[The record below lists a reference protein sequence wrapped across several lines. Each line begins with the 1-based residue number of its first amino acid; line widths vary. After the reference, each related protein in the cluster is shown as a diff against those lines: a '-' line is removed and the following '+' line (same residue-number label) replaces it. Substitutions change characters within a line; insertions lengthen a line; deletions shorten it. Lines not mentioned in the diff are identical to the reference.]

1 MATPD
6 VDITPSESQLE
17 TDILENKESKKSN
30 EGSLPNEKIKTSLN
44 VLKTSC
50 LCTSVAG
57 VCTCIHLN
65 GNFNNAKIK
74 KVLTLIQE
82 PTMCEAGPSTSS
94 YSRIK
99 RRKLPSSESSDE
111 RLSIIESKKVCK
123 ALDSDDLD
131 SDDVSANEADVIDD
145 PSQPPDS
152 QLLIVESKSLITPSS
167 PAPSSSSQNLEPMS
181 PSSPSTSSMSTI
193 STPSLSSSS
202 SPVREERE
210 GSTNPSANRRGLLSF
225 IRIINS
231 AFSEREDSDTQHS
244 NDDINREENEDSDD
258 DDDDRWMDSDT
269 ELLEDVE
276 SAPNPAVLDKPMPKH
291 NWFPVHEIVQ
301 RQYGSRTRYQ
311 NPSLFQQRYYGSLHA
326 VQRFELMY
334 KMDKHKGCVNA
345 LDFHPTGNLLASAS
359 DDRKVV
365 IWDWA
370 RGKAL
375 YSYSSGHSSN
385 VFQSKWLHLAGSTGF
400 VVGGASGRTTQL
412 IAQHKRSAHKLSVM
426 RDSPHVLLSVGE
438 DGRVL
443 SVDIRES
450 ASTNSKEFL
459 MMRKGKGNCC
469 MPLYSVASNP
479 LNSNEFIVAG
489 EDTKVHLFD
498 KRFVFTKN
506 AKPLKKFCPHTIKKD
521 SKEIHYYITC
531 AVYNY
536 SGTEILA
543 SYNDERIYLF
553 DSTTS
558 CVPDSTISDYKH
570 CYEGHR
576 NSATVKGVN
585 FFGPHSEYVVSGSDD
600 AYIYIWDKNTEAI
613 VNWMRGDDDGVVN
626 CIEPHPDIPVIATS
640 GLDNNV
646 KIWVPSCEHPPKF
659 DGLKKTIM
667 LNEKKRSLIDP
678 GSIPIY
684 SHFQWLWQSAFDS
697 VRVDEEDETV
707 GAREDEDSGDDDPRQ
722 CATS

>member
-1 MATPD
+1 M
-6 VDITPSESQLE
+6 
-17 TDILENKESKKSN
+17 
-30 EGSLPNEKIKTSLN
+30 
-44 VLKTSC
+44 
-50 LCTSVAG
+50 
-57 VCTCIHLN
+57 
-65 GNFNNAKIK
+65 
-74 KVLTLIQE
+74 
-82 PTMCEAGPSTSS
+82 
-94 YSRIK
+94 
-99 RRKLPSSESSDE
+99 RKLEKYS
-111 RLSIIESKKVCK
+111 
-123 ALDSDDLD
+123 
-131 SDDVSANEADVIDD
+131 D

-400 VVGGASGRTTQL
+400 VDTT
-412 IAQHKRSAHKLSVM
+412 KKSVM
-426 RDSPHVLLSVGE
+426 HL
-438 DGRVL
+438 
-443 SVDIRES
+443 
-450 ASTNSKEFL
+450 FL